1 MKVYYLSRL
10 LILLGVGVLVFIL
23 LSKDYGAQRAS
34 IYTFT
39 MAVIVSLILVLTT
52 TLSPIKIYNE
62 ATKSKKTEN
71 EYINCSFF
79 TTLSD
84 VVILK
89 DDKGVKTVIPLETNG
104 TVYGIPFKIG
114 DIISVKVELNN
125 NVYHFTQQFTS
136 PSSTDFIVST
146 VGISHINDYI
156 SIQLLGMK
164 YVSQLYTSTIDGEI
178 FPLEVSVHKSWGIAS
193 VVVGQPILYLT
204 ANGTTARGFVP
215 LNRNFTVV
223 NIEKLNDGNVWWDMS
238 ASLES
243 GKVNV
248 GVDTV
253 IVSNTWE
260 FVAPV
265 FNGKLL
271 SKTFGTVTK
280 SLTTKDKTTTLTV
293 LQKVT
298 LPPSNKSI
306 LVTSSTIASGT
317 LAKDS

>member
-1 MKVYYLSRL
+1 MNVYYLSRL
-10 LILLGVGVLVFIL
+10 LILLGVGILVFIL
-23 LSKDYGAQRAS
+23 LAKDYGVQRSS
-34 IYTFT
+34 IYTLT
-39 MAVIVSLILVLTT
+39 MTVIVGLVLILTT

-71 EYINCSFF
+71 EYINCSFY
-79 TTLSD
+79 TTLPD

-89 DDKGVKTVIPLETNG
+89 DDKGVKTVISLKTNS
-104 TVYGIPFKIG
+104 TIYGIPFKIG
-114 DIISVKVELNN
+114 DTISVKVELNN

-146 VGISHINDYI
+146 VGISHITDYI
-156 SIQLLGMK
+156 SIQLLGLEN
-164 YVSQLYTSTIDGEI
+164 VSQLYTSTIDGDI
-178 FPLEVSVHKSWGIAS
+178 FPLEVSVHKSWGIAN

-204 ANGTTARGFVP
+204 TNGTMARGFVP

-248 GVDTV
+248 GYDTV
-253 IVSNTWE
+253 VVSNTWE
-260 FVAPV
+260 FVASV

-271 SKTFGTVTK
+271 SKTFGTITK
-280 SLTTKDKTTTLTV
+280 TLTTKDRVTTLTV

-298 LPPSNKSI
+298 LPSSDKSI
-306 LVTSSTIASGT
+306 LVTSSMIATGT
-317 LAKDS
+317 LTKDS